1 MSMPIFIGPAIFI
14 YCSLDS
20 GDRLLKSLC
29 LSLLI
34 CLKSPMQN
42 GHVSVDIVI
51 MMVKVC
57 GSDHSCCCNDLEL
70 VLKFLTGTGS
80 HVTQATFE
88 FTV

>member
-1 MSMPIFIGPAIFI
+1 MSMPVFIGPAIFM

-20 GDRLLKSLC
+20 EDRLLKSLC

-34 CLKSPMQN
+34 CLKSLMQN

-57 GSDHSCCCNDLEL
+57 GSDHSCCCNDLKS
-70 VLKFLTGTGS
+70 VLKFLMGTGS
-80 HVTQATFE
+80 HVAQATFE